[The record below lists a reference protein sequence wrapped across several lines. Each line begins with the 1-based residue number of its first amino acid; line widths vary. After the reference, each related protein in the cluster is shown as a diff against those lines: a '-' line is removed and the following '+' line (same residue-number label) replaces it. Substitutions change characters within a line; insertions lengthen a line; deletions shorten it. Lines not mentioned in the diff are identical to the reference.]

1 MPTDPTQP
9 ALLPELAPRSSA
21 RRTIHYLGS
30 KLRLLAPIRRA
41 IESVAPPGQPIC
53 DLFSGSGVVS
63 LALASDW
70 DVTSVDIQEYSR
82 VLCSGLTSPP
92 ADAPGQG
99 RRLRDRAS
107 SGSFRQQLRQ
117 SLSPLLAHE
126 HRCATDASQ
135 GGVDGLCD
143 MLEHGSLL
151 ALDTR
156 RDIPPPLRRAA
167 RNALNALTQQGLASG
182 PTTVVTRHFGGRYF
196 SWEQAIDLDALL
208 AEIHV
213 LDDRERDFHL
223 AATFAAASDIV
234 STIGKHFA
242 QPTKLR
248 DSAGM
253 PKKHLVNRTL
263 RDRETSVFDR
273 YSAYC
278 QSLGEPRPATRPHRA
293 VRSDYVEFLE
303 RDTTQFA
310 AVYADPPYTRDHY
323 SRYYHVLETMALRD
337 EPEVATTKIR
347 SNGVPRLSRG
357 IYRLQRHQSPFCI
370 PTKAAGA
377 FEQLFAKVA
386 TRRMP
391 LILSYSPYRVDTGN
405 RPRLLTMDELLGIA
419 EKHFNEV
426 EAVPVDGVAHN
437 KLNLL
442 DRNVKVDYAAEVL
455 ITCRP

>member
-1 MPTDPTQP
+1 M
-9 ALLPELAPRSSA
+9 

-53 DLFSGSGVVS
+53 DLFAGSSVVS

-82 VLCSGLTSPP
+82 VLCSGLVGPP
-92 ADAPGQG
+92 ADAPSEG
-99 RRLRDRAS
+99 RRLCGRAS
-107 SGSFRQQLRQ
+107 GGSFRQQLRQ
-117 SLSPLLAHE
+117 SLTSLLAHE
-126 HRCATDASQ
+126 RRCMADASQ
-135 GGVDGLCD
+135 GEVDGLCD
-143 MLEHGSLL
+143 LLEHGSLL

-156 RDIPPPLRRAA
+156 DDIPPLLRRAA
-167 RNALNALTQQGLASG
+167 NIALHELSQRGLASG
-182 PTTVVTRHFGGRYF
+182 PMTIVTRHFGGRYF
-196 SWEQAIDLDALL
+196 SWEQAMDFDTLL
-208 AEIHV
+208 AEIDL
-213 LDDRERDFHL
+213 LDGRKRDFHL
-223 AATFAAASDIV
+223 AAVFAAASDV
-234 STIGKHFA
+234 VNTIGKHFA

-248 DSAGM
+248 DSTGT
-253 PKKHLVNRTL
+253 PKNHLVNRTL
-263 RDRETSVFDR
+263 RDRKTSVFDR
-273 YSAYC
+273 YRAYC
-278 QSLGEPRPATRPHRA
+278 QSLGGPRPSMQPHRA

-303 RDTTQFA
+303 TNTTRFA

-357 IYRLQRHQSPFCI
+357 VYRLQRHQSPFCI
-370 PTKAAGA
+370 PAKAADA
-377 FEQLFAKVA
+377 FEQLFARVA
-386 TRRMP
+386 ARGTP
-391 LILSYSPYRVDTGN
+391 LILSYSPYQVSTGN
-405 RPRLLTMDELLGIA
+405 RPRLLTMDELLAIA

-426 EAVPVDGVAHN
+426 EPVPIDGVVHN

>member
-1 MPTDPTQP
+1 M
-9 ALLPELAPRSSA
+9 

-70 DVTSVDIQEYSR
+70 NVTSVDIQEYSR
-82 VLCSGLTSPP
+82 VLCSGLVGPP
-92 ADAPGQG
+92 ADASGEG
-99 RRLRDRAS
+99 HRLCDRAF
-107 SGSFRQQLRQ
+107 GGTFRQQLRQ
-117 SLSPLLAHE
+117 SLEPVLTHE
-126 HRCATDASQ
+126 RRCMTDASL
-135 GGVDGLCD
+135 GDVDGLCD
-143 MLEHGSLL
+143 LLEHGSLL

-156 RDIPPPLRRAA
+156 DDIPLLLRRAA
-167 RNALNALTQQGLASG
+167 NTALYELSQRGLASG
-182 PTTVVTRHFGGRYF
+182 PATIVTRHFGGRYF
-196 SWEQAIDLDALL
+196 SWEQAIDFDALL
-208 AEIHV
+208 AEID
-213 LDDRERDFHL
+213 LLGDGERDFHL
-223 AATFAAASDIV
+223 SAVFAAASDVV

-242 QPTKLR
+242 QPIKLR
-248 DSAGM
+248 DPTGT
-253 PKKHLVNRTL
+253 PKNHLIKRTIH
-263 RDRETSVFDR
+263 DRKTGVFGR

-278 QSLGEPRPATRPHRA
+278 QSLGEPWPGSKRPHHA
-293 VRSDYVEFLE
+293 VRSDFVKFLE
-303 RDTTQFA
+303 TNTTPFA

-370 PTKAAGA
+370 PSKAVGA

-386 TRRMP
+386 TRRTP
-391 LILSYSPYRVDTGN
+391 LVLSYSPYRASTGN
-405 RPRLLTMDELLGIA
+405 RPRLLTMDELLAIA
-419 EKHFNEV
+419 KKHFNEV
-426 EAVPVDGVAHN
+426 ESVPIDGVAHN